1 MRDRMRLFA
10 KHSLVL
16 TGFALILLTG
26 TRGTAADKKDDQ
38 DGQEGYRAAVEY
50 RDGFLAAGSG
60 GRIDWISSS
69 GRVTRSQRFPG
80 EVFNCLLIQSQQ
92 VIAAGDHGSVM
103 VSSDD
108 GEWQKMNSGTTI
120 NIHSLASFRGMILA
134 GADDGRVLCCGG
146 DGDFD
151 SIPLP
156 LKGNIMS
163 LSARASDCFGVTD
176 AGEIIRSADGINWD
190 IIDFNQKYSAY
201 YGTCYFR
208 KVLAV
213 ENRIAVAGVRDNGTP
228 ALFFSHLGGVW
239 TERSLSYTDDQG
251 ISQYLTAAPNDILYD
266 EAEDQFF
273 LACDEGK
280 LIQLLPCTQC
290 NKLIILSGDDLE
302 SIAGN
307 GQEIMVAGE
316 NFYLSTMSFR

>member
-1 MRDRMRLFA
+1 MKNRMRLFA
-10 KHSLVL
+10 IHSLVL

-26 TRGTAADKKDDQ
+26 TGSTAADKKDDQ
-38 DGQEGYRAAVEY
+38 DGREGYRAAVEY

-60 GRIDWISSS
+60 GRIDYISSS

-80 EVFNCLLIQSQQ
+80 EDFNCLLIQGQL

-108 GEWQKMNSGTTI
+108 GEWQKVVSGTTKK
-120 NIHSLASFRGMILA
+120 IHSLASFRGMILA
-134 GADDGRVLCCGG
+134 GADDGRVLCCDGM
-146 DGDFD
+146 GDFD

-156 LKGNIMS
+156 LKGNIVS
-163 LSARASDCFGVTD
+163 LSARVLDCFGVTD
-176 AGEIIRSADGINWD
+176 AGEIIRSANGINWD

-208 KVLAV
+208 KVLAL
-213 ENRIAVAGVRDNGTP
+213 ENRIAVAGVRDDGTP
-228 ALFFSHLGGVW
+228 VLFFSHLGGVW

-251 ISQYLTAAPNDILYD
+251 TLQYLMAAPNDILYD
-266 EAEDQFF
+266 KAEDQFF
-273 LACDEGK
+273 LACDDGK

-302 SIAGN
+302 GLAGN
-307 GQEIMVAGE
+307 GQEMVITGE
-316 NFYLSTMSFR
+316 NFFLETMNFR